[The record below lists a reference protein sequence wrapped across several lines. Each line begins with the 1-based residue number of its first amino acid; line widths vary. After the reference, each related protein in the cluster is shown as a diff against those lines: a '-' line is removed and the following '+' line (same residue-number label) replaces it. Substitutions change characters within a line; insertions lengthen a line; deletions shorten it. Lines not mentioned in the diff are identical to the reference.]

1 MKRFHFVALGWILG
15 AAPLCAQS
23 APDTMAHPQ
32 SAPDTAARSIIR
44 GVMVDTRDIFEPEE
58 AQASSLVRFANSI
71 HATTRRGVVEREL
84 LFKTGDPFDSAK
96 IAETARNLRAMG
108 IFRRVIIDSIHTD
121 SGPVLRVTTKDG
133 WSTRPLFD
141 FNSTSGQIAW
151 AVGLEELNLFGR
163 ATYASVTYSDT
174 PDRTALTLQFRQPRL
189 IANRIYATAG
199 YQHRSDGRSVS
210 AGLGLPFL
218 SLDSRH
224 ALTTS
229 FLDFDGDVL
238 RFLGGNQVPSEVL
251 RRRYTVGRMDGAL
264 ALSASTRGFVRLG
277 IFGQVRR
284 DDFLDTSLVASNPF
298 PHTVTAA
305 VGPYFWASRASFL
318 VLRNFRSFGREEDVD
333 LSTTFLVGTYAAP
346 EAFGYDHDGVGL
358 QGNAGSG
365 VRLPGGFAT
374 LRAAATG
381 LVSGSG
387 LDSGTVRV
395 TGTWVVQ
402 PSRAHT
408 LVVLGQLGWQENPT
422 PGEEFDLGLSRGPRA
437 FYAHAFTGDRM
448 VNALVE
454 YRWTM
459 LENWWDVLGLG
470 LAGFV
475 DYGGAW
481 YSGSTRRTG
490 TDAGFGFRLGPS
502 RSTDTDAVVS
512 IDFARRFETDIQ
524 RAGWAVVVRRGVR
537 F

>member
-1 MKRFHFVALGWILG
+1 
-15 AAPLCAQS
+15 
-23 APDTMAHPQ
+23 
-32 SAPDTAARSIIR
+32 
-44 GVMVDTRDIFEPEE
+44 
-58 AQASSLVRFANSI
+58 
-71 HATTRRGVVEREL
+71 
-84 LFKTGDPFDSAK
+84 
-96 IAETARNLRAMG
+96 
-108 IFRRVIIDSIHTD
+108 
-121 SGPVLRVTTKDG
+121 
-133 WSTRPLFD
+133 
-141 FNSTSGQIAW
+141 
-151 AVGLEELNLFGR
+151 
-163 ATYASVTYSDT
+163 
-174 PDRTALTLQFRQPRL
+174 
-189 IANRIYATAG
+189 
-199 YQHRSDGRSVS
+199 
-210 AGLGLPFL
+210 LPFL

-229 FLDFDGDVL
+229 FLGFDGDVL
-238 RFLGGNQVPSEVL
+238 RFLGGNPVPSEVL
-251 RRRYTVGRMDGAL
+251 RRRYTIGRMDGAL
-264 ALSASTRGFVRLG
+264 ALSASTHGFVRLG

-284 DDFLDTSLVASNPF
+284 DDFLDTSLVASTPF

-448 VNALVE
+448 VNVLVE

-459 LENWWDVLGLG
+459 LESWWDVLGLG

>member
-1 MKRFHFVALGWILG
+1 VTPFRLAALGLFLG
-15 AAPLCAQS
+15 AVPLCAQTAPDS
-23 APDTMAHPQ
+23 APVPV
-32 SAPDTAARSIIR
+32 IR
-44 GVMVDTRDIFEPEE
+44 GVVVEPHDIFEPDE
-58 AQASSLVRFANSI
+58 AQASSLIRFANSI
-71 HATTRRGVVEREL
+71 HATTRRSVVEREL
-84 LFKTGDPFDSAK
+84 LFKPGDLFDSAK
-96 IAETARNLRAMG
+96 VAETARNLRAMG

-121 SGPVLRVTTKDG
+121 SGTILRVTTKDG
-133 WSTRPLFD
+133 WSTRPQFD
-141 FNSTSGQIAW
+141 FNSTAGQTAW

-163 ATYASVTYSDT
+163 ATYASITYSDT
-174 PDRTALTLQFRQPRL
+174 PDRTAITLQFRQPRL
-189 IANRIYATAG
+189 IANRIYAAAG

-210 AGLGLPFL
+210 AGMGLPFL
-218 SLDSRH
+218 SLASR
-224 ALTTS
+224 ASLTTS
-229 FLDFDGDVL
+229 VLDFDGDVL
-238 RFLGGNQVPSEVL
+238 RFLEGDPVPNEVL
-251 RRRYTVGRMDGAL
+251 RRRYTVGRVDGAL
-264 ALSASTRGFVRLG
+264 ALSGSSAGFVRLG
-277 IFGQVRR
+277 LFGQLRR
-284 DDFLDTSLVASNPF
+284 DDFLDTSLVTSTPF
-298 PHTVTAA
+298 PHTITAA
-305 VGPYFWASRASFL
+305 IGPYFWASRASFL
-318 VLRNFRSFGREEDVD
+318 VLRNFRSFAREEDVD
-333 LSTTFLVGTYAAP
+333 LSSTFLIGTYAAP
-346 EAFGYDHDGVGL
+346 KAFGYDHDGVGL
-358 QGNAGSG
+358 QGNAGTG

-402 PSRAHT
+402 PSRAHS
-408 LVVLGQLGWQENPT
+408 LVVLGQLGWQDNPT

-448 VNALVE
+448 VNFLVE

-459 LENWWDVLGLG
+459 AESWWDVLGLG

-481 YSGSTRRTG
+481 YSGSPRRTG
-490 TDAGFGFRLGPS
+490 TDAGFGLRLGPS
-502 RSTDTDAVVS
+502 RSTDADAVVS

>member
-1 MKRFHFVALGWILG
+1 VTPFRLAALGLFLG
-15 AAPLCAQS
+15 AVPLCAQTAPDS
-23 APDTMAHPQ
+23 AP
-32 SAPDTAARSIIR
+32 APVIR
-44 GVMVDTRDIFEPEE
+44 GVVVEPHDIFEPDE
-58 AQASSLVRFANSI
+58 AQASSLIRFANSI
-71 HATTRRGVVEREL
+71 HATTRRSVVEREL
-84 LFKTGDPFDSAK
+84 LFKAGDLFDSAK
-96 IAETARNLRAMG
+96 VAETARNLRAMG

-121 SGPVLRVTTKDG
+121 SGTVLRVTTKDG
-133 WSTRPLFD
+133 WSTRPQFD
-141 FNSTSGQIAW
+141 FNSTAGQTAW

-163 ATYASVTYSDT
+163 ATYASITYSDT
-174 PDRTALTLQFRQPRL
+174 PDRTAITLQFRQPRL
-189 IANRIYATAG
+189 IANRIYAAAG

-210 AGLGLPFL
+210 AGMGLPFL
-218 SLDSRH
+218 SLASR
-224 ALTTS
+224 ASLTTS
-229 FLDFDGDVL
+229 VLDFDGDVL
-238 RFLGGNQVPSEVL
+238 RFLEGNPVPNEVL
-251 RRRYTVGRMDGAL
+251 RRRYTVGRVDGAL
-264 ALSASTRGFVRLG
+264 ALSGSSAGFVRLG
-277 IFGQVRR
+277 LFGQLRR
-284 DDFLDTSLVASNPF
+284 DDFLDTSLVTSTPF
-298 PHTVTAA
+298 PHTITAA
-305 VGPYFWASRASFL
+305 IGPYFWASRASFL
-318 VLRNFRSFGREEDVD
+318 VLRNFRSFAREEDVD
-333 LSTTFLVGTYAAP
+333 LSSTFLVGTYAAP
-346 EAFGYDHDGVGL
+346 KAFGYDHDGVGL
-358 QGNAGSG
+358 QGNAGAG

-402 PSRAHT
+402 PSRAHS
-408 LVVLGQLGWQENPT
+408 LVVLGQLGWQDKPT

-448 VNALVE
+448 VNFLVE

-459 LENWWDVLGLG
+459 AESWWDVLGLG

-481 YSGSTRRTG
+481 YSGSPRRTG
-490 TDAGFGFRLGPS
+490 TDAGFGLRLGPS

-524 RAGWAVVVRRGVR
+524 QAGWAVVVRRGVR